1 MYVNSDIF
9 IVQGFEAES
18 RGDSSSGYSSKE
30 DG

>member
-1 MYVNSDIF
+1 MYVNSDIS
-9 IVQGFEAES
+9 IVQGFEAEN